1 MSSGVCFPAAALGIS
16 SHQITDADNE
26 ANTLMERTPV
36 DITDIMV
43 GPSAYSILILLTS
56 PYLAQDNEFTYIA
69 CYKPALT
76 LCSLKSDTE
85 RSERKNREPRNTLD
99 DLKVP
104 LPETEH
110 GLHIVGR
117 LDRDS
122 EGLLL
127 LTDDG
132 KFTASILSEDCHKEY
147 WALINRGPPSEESMD
162 KMRQGNLDIRG
173 SITRPPLLVN
183 ILEAEKRQALALPPP
198 VPGMDRGTTWLEVH
212 LNEGK
217 NRQVR
222 RITES
227 AGHKT
232 VRLCRVAIGKF
243 RLEDHGDLLKP
254 GKWKYISRNHVK
266 GDEI

>member
-1 MSSGVCFPAAALGIS
+1 MVELTAYTYL
-16 SHQITDADNE
+16 
-26 ANTLMERTPV
+26 ANAIV
-36 DITDIMV
+36 
-43 GPSAYSILILLTS
+43 SLLAS
-56 PYLAQDNEFTYIA
+56 PYLDQTDGFTYIA

-76 LCSLKSDTE
+76 LCSLKSDSE
-85 RSERKNREPRNTLD
+85 RSKRKNREPRNTLA
-99 DLKVP
+99 DLDIP

-132 KFTASILSEDCHKEY
+132 KFTASVLSEDCHKEY
-147 WALINRGPPSEESMD
+147 WALINRGSPSAESMD
-162 KMRQGNLDIRG
+162 EMRRGNLNIRG
-173 SITRPPLLVN
+173 AITRPPLLVN
-183 ILEAEKRQALALPPP
+183 ILDAEKREALSLPPP
-198 VPGMDRGTTWLEVH
+198 VPGMDRGNTWLEVH

-222 RITES
+222 KITGC

-232 VRLCRVAIGKF
+232 VRLCRVAIGSF
-243 RLEDHGDLLKP
+243 RLQDHEDLLEP
-254 GKWKYISRNHVK
+254 GKWKYVSQKDVK
-266 GDEI
+266 GV